1 MQFMGFCE
9 TGKNAVEDDIF
20 PSSFLATVEHIEM
33 QVPKMDTK
41 TTVAIA
47 GH

>member
-9 TGKNAVEDDIF
+9 TGKNTVEDDIF

-33 QVPKMDTK
+33 QVPKMDAK
-41 TTVAIA
+41 TTVTIA